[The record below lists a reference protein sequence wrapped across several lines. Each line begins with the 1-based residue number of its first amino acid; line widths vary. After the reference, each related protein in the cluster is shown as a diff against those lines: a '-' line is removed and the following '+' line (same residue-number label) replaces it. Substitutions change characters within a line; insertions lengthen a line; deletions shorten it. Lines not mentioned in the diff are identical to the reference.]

1 MKINQKAIFI
11 LFILAAPLVYSQ
23 NVINVDWVTPSYENY
38 YAITPE
44 LKNSGIK
51 ITETGMNASEE
62 FTPAGDYY
70 NTLSGLSVIRFTLTK
85 AGFVNIKIYDNQGNT
100 IDELARSS
108 FSAGS
113 HEVKWNSGKFKNGS
127 YYYSIITNEYSKTNK
142 IK

>member
-1 MKINQKAIFI
+1 MKINQKAIFF

-23 NVINVDWVTPSYENY
+23 NAINTDWVTPSYDNY
-38 YAITPE
+38 YAITPN
-44 LKNSGIK
+44 LKNSENK

-70 NTLSGLSVIRFTLTK
+70 NSVSGLSVIRFTLTK
-85 AGFVNIKIYDNQGNT
+85 SGFVNIKIYDDHGNT

-113 HEVKWNSGKFKNGS
+113 HEVKWNSGKFNNGS